1 MANKLHLEVI
11 SPDQI
16 FWDDEVDTAVVRS
29 IEGDVGLMKDHLPL
43 VSPLA
48 VGRIKII
55 KDGKPREASCAE
67 GVIKIRGDHALVIT
81 EAVEWI
87 DEIDLHRA
95 KKAKERAEER
105 LAAKKKDVDL
115 DRANIAM
122 TKALNRIK
130 LYERSQK

>member
-16 FWDDEVDTAVVRS
+16 FWDDEVETAVVRT
-29 IEGDVGLMKDHLPL
+29 IEGDVGLMNDHLPM

-48 VGRIKII
+48 VGRIKIV
-55 KDGKPREASCAE
+55 KNGKPRDASCAE
-67 GVIKIRGDHALVIT
+67 GVVKVREDHALIIT

-87 DEIDLHRA
+87 DEIDIERA
-95 KKAKERAEER
+95 RKAKERAEKR
-105 LAAKKKDVDL
+105 LAAKKNDVDL

>member
-1 MANKLHLEVI
+1 MAKKLHLEVI
-11 SPDQI
+11 SPDEI
-16 FWDDEVDTAVVRS
+16 FWDDEVDTAVVRT
-29 IEGDVGLMKDHLPL
+29 IEGDVGLMSDHLPL

-55 KDGKPREASCAE
+55 QNGKAREASCAE
-67 GVIKIRGDHALVIT
+67 GVVKVRGDNALVIT
-81 EAVEWI
+81 EAVEWV
-87 DEIDLHRA
+87 DEIDIERA
-95 KKAKERAEER
+95 KKAKERAEKR
-105 LAAKKKDVDL
+105 LSAKKNDVDL